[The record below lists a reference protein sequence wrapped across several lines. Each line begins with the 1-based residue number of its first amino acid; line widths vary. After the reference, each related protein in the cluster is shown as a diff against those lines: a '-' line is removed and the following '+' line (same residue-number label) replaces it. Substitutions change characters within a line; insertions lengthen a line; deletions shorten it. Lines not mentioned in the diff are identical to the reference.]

1 MAAQRVVDEG
11 EEVIELYF
19 ELLDESALRSKVLV
33 ADEELDPPQELL
45 EDAEI
50 A

>member
-1 MAAQRVVDEG
+1 MKRKRSLSC
-11 EEVIELYF
+11 IF
-19 ELLDESALRSKVLV
+19 EKLDESALRSKVLV
-33 ADEELDPPQELL
+33 ADEELDPPEELL